1 MMQGAANV
9 LNEFLSQ
16 GVIVQESDGAFTIPS
31 ANYSINQE
39 VQQQRFNIWMHEK
52 LISYLVIASER
63 IIRITRESKNRRSKE
78 VIVTFD
84 SSVIKTAAC
93 WDYQEEIFF
102 MLSYI

>member
-39 VQQQRFNIWMHEK
+39 VQQQRFNIWMHERLK
-52 LISYLVIASER
+52 SYMVIAGEK

-78 VIVTFD
+78 DIVTFD